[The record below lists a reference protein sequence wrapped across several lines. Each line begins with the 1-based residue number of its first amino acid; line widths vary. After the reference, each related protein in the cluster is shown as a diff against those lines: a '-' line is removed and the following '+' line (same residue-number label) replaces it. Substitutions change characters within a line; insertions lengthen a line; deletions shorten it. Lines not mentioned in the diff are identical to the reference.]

1 MPSIAL
7 RLRHPRWLAPTTLVL
22 SVLGLAD
29 SAYLTF
35 EHYSGS
41 TSLACSDSGAV
52 DCTKV
57 TTSQWSSIAG
67 VPVALLGLLFFVAM
81 TALCLPPVWRR
92 TTAMLDNVRI
102 AAAGVGLLMVFYLL
116 WAEFVKIHAICLWC
130 TGVHVIT
137 FVLFF
142 VLLFGQILR
151 VPTDDVD
158 SAAGPAPHDTEH
170 VE

>member
-1 MPSIAL
+1 MTVL
-7 RLRHPRWLAPTTLVL
+7 TLRHPRWLAPTTLVL

-41 TSLACSDSGAV
+41 TSLACSDSGTV
-52 DCTKV
+52 DCAKV

-67 VPVALLGLLFFVAM
+67 VPVALLGLLFFVGM
-81 TALCLPPVWRR
+81 TVLCLPQVWRR
-92 TTAMLDNVRI
+92 TTPMLDNLRI
-102 AAAGVGLLMVFYLL
+102 GAAGVGLLMVFYLV

-142 VLLFGQILR
+142 VLIVGQILR
-151 VPTDDVD
+151 VPTLSDD
-158 SAAGPAPHDTEH
+158 SGSGPAAHDRQH

>member
-1 MPSIAL
+1 MPL
-7 RLRHPRWLAPTTLVL
+7 QLRHPRWLAPSTLVL

-29 SAYLTF
+29 AAYLTF

-41 TSLACSDSGAV
+41 TSLACSDSGAI
-52 DCTKV
+52 DCAKV

-67 VPVALLGLLFFVAM
+67 VPVALLGLLFFVGM
-81 TALCLPPVWRR
+81 TALCLPPIWRR
-92 TTAMLDNVRI
+92 TTSALDAIRI
-102 AAAGVGLLMVFYLL
+102 GAAGVGLLMVFYLL
-116 WAEFVKIHAICLWC
+116 WAEFLKIHAICLWC

-142 VLLFGQILR
+142 TLLFGQILR
-151 VPTDDVD
+151 VPADDLSVAD
-158 SAAGPAPHDTEH
+158 PAADDAQH

>member
-1 MPSIAL
+1 MTDL
-7 RLRHPRWLAPTTLVL
+7 VLRHPRWLAPTTLLL
-22 SVLGLAD
+22 SVIGLAD
-29 SAYLTF
+29 AAYLTF

-52 DCTKV
+52 NCAKV

-67 VPVALLGLLFFVAM
+67 VPVALLGLLFFIVM
-81 TALCLPPVWRR
+81 SALCLPAVWRR
-92 TTAMLDNVRI
+92 TTVALDNLRV

-116 WAEFVKIHAICLWC
+116 WAEFVQIHAICLWC

-137 FVLFF
+137 FLLFF
-142 VLLFGQILR
+142 ILLVGQILR
-151 VPTDDVD
+151 VPVLAATSGSGPTTDH
-158 SAAGPAPHDTEH
+158 AQH

>member
-1 MPSIAL
+1 MTGL
-7 RLRHPRWLAPTTLVL
+7 TLRHPRWLAPTTLVL
-22 SVLGLAD
+22 SVIGLAD

-41 TSLACSDSGAV
+41 TSLACSDSGTV
-52 DCTKV
+52 DCAKV

-67 VPVALLGLLFFVAM
+67 VPVALLGLLFFVGM
-81 TALCLPPVWRR
+81 TALCLPQVWRR
-92 TTAMLDNVRI
+92 TTPMLDNLRI
-102 AAAGVGLLMVFYLL
+102 AAAGVGLLMVFYLV

-142 VLLFGQILR
+142 VLIVGQILR
-151 VPTDDVD
+151 VPALSDD
-158 SAAGPAPHDTEH
+158 SGSGPAAHNRQH